1 MRSLVT
7 GAAGFI
13 GSHLTDFLL
22 AKGHQVLGIDN
33 LSSGNLRNLEGAM
46 KNPAFSLKHVD
57 ISKQDDLDQIRGD
70 FDLIFHLAALAEIV
84 PSIQEPTRY
93 FESNVVG
100 TYNICQKARDLN
112 IKKIVYAASS
122 SCYGIPHQY
131 PTKES
136 AEAKQQYPYALTKFL
151 GERIVLHWNQVYKI
165 PAISLRLFNVYGPR
179 ARTSGSYGAVMGVFL
194 AQMMANKPLTIVGDG
209 EQLRDFTYVTD
220 VVSAFYCAAI
230 SDKNNEIY
238 NVGSGEPRK
247 VKDLANLISEGE
259 HIYLPKRPGE
269 PEQTFADISKIR
281 QELDW
286 KPAFSL
292 EQGLS
297 IVLESK
303 TDWKNAP
310 VWTPDKIAEA
320 TSEWFKYLGSTND

>member
-22 AKGHQVLGIDN
+22 AKGHEVLGIDN

-46 KNPAFSLKHVD
+46 KNSRFSLKHVE
-57 ISKQDDLDQIRGD
+57 ISKQDDLHQIRGEFD
-70 FDLIFHLAALAEIV
+70 FIFHLAALAEIV

-131 PTKES
+131 PTQES
-136 AEAKQQYPYALTKFL
+136 AEVKPQYPYALTKFL
-151 GERIVLHWNQVYKI
+151 GEKIVLHWNQVYKI

-179 ARTSGSYGAVMGVFL
+179 ARTSGSYGAVMGVFI

-209 EQLRDFTYVTD
+209 EQLRDFTYVMD

-230 SDKNNEIY
+230 SYKKNEIY
-238 NVGSGEPRK
+238 NVGSGKPRK

-259 HIYLPKRPGE
+259 HVYLPKRPGE
-269 PEQTFADISKIR
+269 PEQTFADISKIS

-297 IVLESK
+297 MVLESK